1 MVKVQVNV
9 KNLAIDLD
17 GKEMKFRQGDVFD
30 IPTERAKKMGNTLL
44 ILEDEEPDESSS
56 EKTTPKRKTAG
67 K

>member
-17 GKEMKFRQGDVFD
+17 AKEMKFRQGDVFD
-30 IPTERAKKMGNTLL
+30 IPAERAERMGNTLL

>member
-17 GKEMKFRQGDVFD
+17 GKEMKFRQGDMFE
-30 IPTERAKKMGNTLL
+30 IPAERAEMMGNTLVV
-44 ILEDEEPDESSS
+44 LEDER
-56 EKTTPKRKTAG
+56 TPKRKTAG